1 VPTHAVAPEVVIT
14 PPRKW
19 SGPNLREL
27 WHARE
32 LIYFIMK
39 RELQLRYKQSF
50 FGVLWVVVQPLALA
64 GVFGLFFGSLAKIP
78 SENVPYPLF
87 VLTGLLAW
95 IFASQ
100 AVGTSAISLVGD
112 ANLVAKV
119 YFPRMAIPL
128 GRMFA
133 VGVDLLI
140 TLVVVLI
147 AIALYGTGF
156 RFEMLLLPAFIA
168 LAFVTA
174 AGVGLPLAAVNVKYR
189 DVGMALPLAIQLWLF
204 LTPVLYPGSL
214 VTGGWQYVYA
224 LNPMVTAVQGTRWAL
239 LGTPAPSPGAV
250 AASLVMAGLLL
261 IFGALYFRRAE
272 NHFADII

>member
-1 VPTHAVAPEVVIT
+1 M
-14 PPRKW
+14 
-19 SGPNLREL
+19 
-27 WHARE
+27 
-32 LIYFIMK
+32 YFIMK

-78 SENVPYPLF
+78 SEGVPYPLF

-100 AVGTSAISLVGD
+100 AVGTAAISLVGD
-112 ANLVAKV
+112 SNLVAKV
-119 YFPRMAIPL
+119 YFPRMAIPV
-128 GRMFA
+128 GRMLA
-133 VGVDLLI
+133 VGVDLAI
-140 TLVVVLI
+140 TFVVVLI

-156 RFEMLLLPAFIA
+156 RIELLLLPVFIL

-174 AGVGLPLAAVNVKYR
+174 TGVGLPLAAVNVKYR

-214 VTGGWQYVYA
+214 VTGTWQYIYA

-239 LGTPAPSPGAV
+239 IGTPAPAPGAV
-250 AASLVMAGLLL
+250 IASVATAAIVLVA
-261 IFGALYFRRAE
+261 GALYFRRAE

>member
-1 VPTHAVAPEVVIT
+1 VPTHAAAPEVVIT

-19 SGPNLREL
+19 STPNLREL

-32 LIYFIMK
+32 LMYFIMK

-50 FGVLWVVVQPLALA
+50 FGVLWVIVQPLALA

-100 AVGTSAISLVGD
+100 AVGTAAISLVGD
-112 ANLVAKV
+112 SNLVAKV

-147 AIALYGTGF
+147 AIALYRTGF
-156 RFEMLLLPAFIA
+156 RWEMLLVPVFI
-168 LAFVTA
+168 LLSFVTA
-174 AGVGLPLAAVNVKYR
+174 TGLGLPLAAVNVKYR
-189 DVGMALPLAIQLWLF
+189 DIGMALPLAIQLWLF

-214 VTGGWQYVYA
+214 VTGNWQYIYA

-239 LGTPAPSPGAV
+239 LGTPPPSAGAV
-250 AASLVMAGLLL
+250 FASVAVAVLLL
-261 IFGALYFRRAE
+261 IGGTLYFRRAE
-272 NHFADII
+272 NNFADII